1 MVATLIDGTF
11 EAAKVRHEV
20 QSDVKEFTTRHD
32 IVPGLAVVLVG
43 ENPASQIYVRSK
55 IKQAHEVGIRSFEYR
70 LADDVSEQQLL
81 SLLDQLNNNPDIH
94 GILVQLPLPRHIDA
108 ESVLRRIA
116 PLKDVD
122 GFHPTNAGLLAC
134 GHPTLVPCTPLGCM
148 RLISTVE
155 ADLRGMEA
163 IVIGRS
169 NIVGRPAAQLLLLA
183 NCSVTITHQY
193 SRDVAGLCRRAD
205 IIIAA
210 AGRPHLVR
218 GDWVKPGAI
227 VIDVGIN
234 RITRAD
240 GKSHIVG
247 DVDFD
252 EVKHVAR
259 AITPVP
265 GGVGPMTVA
274 TLLEN
279 TLRCAALQLNNHT
292 ARTTVTV

>member
-1 MVATLIDGTF
+1 MVATLIDGTL
-11 EAAKVRHEV
+11 EAAKVRSEV
-20 QSDVKEFTTRHD
+20 RLDVQEFIARHG

-55 IKQAHEVGIRSFEYR
+55 IKQAHEVGIRSFEHR
-70 LADDVSEQQLL
+70 IADDITEQQLL
-81 SLLDQLNNNPDIH
+81 ALLDKLNDDPEVH
-94 GILVQLPLPRHIDA
+94 GILVQLPLPRHIHVD
-108 ESVLRRIA
+108 SVLRRIS

-148 RLISTVE
+148 RLINTVE
-155 ADLRGMEA
+155 PDLRGMEA
-163 IVIGRS
+163 VVIGRS

-205 IIIAA
+205 IILAA
-210 AGRPHLVR
+210 AGKPHLVR
-218 GDWVKPGAI
+218 GDWVKPGAV

-234 RITRAD
+234 RIARPD
-240 GKSHIVG
+240 GKSQIVG

-252 EVKHVAR
+252 AVKHVAR

-279 TLRCAALQLNNHT
+279 TLRCATLQLNT
-292 ARTTVTV
+292 RTEHASMVV